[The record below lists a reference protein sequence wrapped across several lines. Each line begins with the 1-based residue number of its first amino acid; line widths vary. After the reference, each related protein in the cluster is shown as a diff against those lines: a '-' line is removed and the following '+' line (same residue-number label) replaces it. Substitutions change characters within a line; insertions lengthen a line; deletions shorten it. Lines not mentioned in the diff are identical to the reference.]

1 MMVSDNIIMHCI
13 SLRMTCQ
20 TTSAAAS
27 KPASQQQQSCRRTW
41 GGYALSLKLSK
52 WNVTAVVWRPDAE
65 GAEWGCRRSA
75 SGLSLCINVRLRT
88 LARSTGVKEPRGK
101 SGEKVQGAREERVN
115 PEASAAT
122 AHNWE
127 AGLRTGNM
135 MKDDDKKSAST
146 REDVYVQKKNTKM
159 KWHDVFSDRQH
170 YKFERKLYLR
180 YINSSGGSS
189 STCIL
194 HVFILL

>member
-1 MMVSDNIIMHCI
+1 M
-13 SLRMTCQ
+13 
-20 TTSAAAS
+20 
-27 KPASQQQQSCRRTW
+27 
-41 GGYALSLKLSK
+41 
-52 WNVTAVVWRPDAE
+52 AVVWRPDAE

-146 REDVYVQKKNTKM
+146 REDVYVPKKNTKM
-159 KWHDVFSDRQH
+159 KWHDVFSHRQL

-189 STCIL
+189 TTFIL
-194 HVFILL
+194 HVFILLRRSYVSIAKRTTNNSEAEVMRCILLYLMHHYHLIASSGCSGCCLAEVT